1 MVGGRQAAERSRR
14 GPPPQYRF
22 CCPESY
28 RHFEAALAELRH
40 MEHVEI
46 WNNHLVGEVESIF
59 ANKPKLSFLW
69 LNNDEQYAPGEW
81 NNLEIKPGTKRFIHK
96 KVPQCFIHL

>member
-1 MVGGRQAAERSRR
+1 MGTLAPLVHLEKLKVLSVAQNGLEGDLS
-14 GPPPQYRF
+14 
-22 CCPESY
+22 
-28 RHFEAALAELRH
+28 ALAELRH

-46 WNNHLVGEVESIF
+46 WNNHLVGEVERIF

>member
-1 MVGGRQAAERSRR
+1 
-14 GPPPQYRF
+14 
-22 CCPESY
+22 
-28 RHFEAALAELRH
+28 
-40 MEHVEI
+40 
-46 WNNHLVGEVESIF
+46 
-59 ANKPKLSFLW
+59 PKLSFLW